1 MVRKNLGKIMNIE
14 IANEKYWK
22 TLKYYDAL
30 LYCSLLVI
38 DGKNDWRIPNSVEFE
53 ENIFDITKKY
63 GDVSVWFDGH
73 DKDYVPAYAEW
84 VRETLFYLVLPVRD
98 I

>member
-1 MVRKNLGKIMNIE
+1 MIE
-14 IANEKYWK
+14 IADIKYWK

-38 DGKNDWRIPNSVEFE
+38 DGKNDWRFPNSVEFE
-53 ENIFDITKKY
+53 ETIFDIKKKY
-63 GDVSVWFDGH
+63 GDVPVWFDGH
-73 DKDYVPAYAEW
+73 DKDYDPAYTEW
-84 VRETLFYLVLPVRD
+84 VRETLSYLVIPVRD

>member
-1 MVRKNLGKIMNIE
+1 MIE

-22 TLKYYDAL
+22 NLKYYDAL

-38 DGKNDWRIPNSVEFE
+38 DDKNDWRIPNSTEFE
-53 ENIFDITKKY
+53 ETIFDITKY
-63 GDVSVWFDGH
+63 GDVSVWFYGH
-73 DKDYVPAYAEW
+73 DKDYDPAYAEW
-84 VRETLFYLVLPVRD
+84 VRETLSYLVIPVRD